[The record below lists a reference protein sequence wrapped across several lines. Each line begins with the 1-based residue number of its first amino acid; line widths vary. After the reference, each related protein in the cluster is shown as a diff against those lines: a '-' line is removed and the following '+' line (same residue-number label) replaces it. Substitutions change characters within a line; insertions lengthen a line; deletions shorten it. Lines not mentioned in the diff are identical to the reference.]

1 VPGGD
6 GGVLP
11 GLGRGASDIS
21 ETSVLVSRTVQ
32 ELHFPCLHFE
42 VKAAAK
48 NGKARWVWVQPDL
61 AAELI
66 AAIDNGDL
74 IFTRPA
80 GERQPDWS
88 TTDDDDGRPDSAQS
102 AHRPETNGRA
112 PGLSQLP

>member
-48 NGKARWVWVQPDL
+48 NGKARRV
-61 AAELI
+61 
-66 AAIDNGDL
+66 
-74 IFTRPA
+74 
-80 GERQPDWS
+80 
-88 TTDDDDGRPDSAQS
+88 
-102 AHRPETNGRA
+102 
-112 PGLSQLP
+112 